1 MRNAPLQPGRQ
12 VDPATVPAG
21 ALPVRALAGWCLLLF
36 ALSALLRGIHLATVT
51 GSKYFAHL
59 GLDPLFF
66 DEWARRIAGGEWL
79 GGGVFYQDPLYPY
92 FLGTIYSLF
101 GSSHVAAVAV
111 QLLLGSLVAP
121 MVFLAASRWFGRCEA
136 AVAGLLAATYLP
148 SIYYEA
154 IVLKTW
160 MDVFLAA
167 AALLALSRAVAVGRI
182 REWVLTGFLFGL
194 CVLSRGNLLLVVAAL
209 AAWVLLD
216 RSALG
221 ESWTRRRAMTAALVL
236 VLGSA
241 AVLGTT
247 AVRNRWVTGRWIL
260 TTVQGGQNFYI
271 GNNPGARTGRYE
283 PPPFLRTSPKYEE
296 HDFTQE
302 AERRTGRRLDSVATS
317 SFWFREGLSWVT
329 SHPGNWLALTWRKLM
344 VYWSAYEVPDNLDY
358 YAYRETAP
366 VLRWPLPGFGLVV
379 PLGLLG
385 ALLSL
390 RRPGWPRGVLVYA
403 GAYFL
408 SVILFFV
415 IARYR
420 MAMIPA
426 LFPFAGFGAVELARR
441 ARAAVRDRSRRP
453 GAAGAIVLALAAFA
467 FVNLPVRAP
476 ENHWAYRVASALR
489 IPAVLESSSVA
500 HFNIGVL
507 LAKADDLAGAEEE
520 LREAMRQD
528 PRHVEVHVELGKVL
542 ARQGRDREAIA
553 EYRQGLEISPGRADI
568 QHVLGVLCRRTGD
581 LPAAR
586 DAFAQALRLDPRR
599 ADSAKAFAEAEA
611 QLALRGK

>member
-1 MRNAPLQPGRQ
+1 MGEMAAAPRRIPRL
-12 VDPATVPAG
+12 
-21 ALPVRALAGWCLLLF
+21 LARMIWPLSLF
-36 ALSALLRGIHLATVT
+36 GLSAFLRAIHLATVT
-51 GSKYFAHL
+51 GSKYFTHL

-101 GSSHVAAVAV
+101 GASHVAAVAV

-121 MVFLAASRWFGRCEA
+121 MVFVAASRWFATREA
-136 AVAGLLAATYLP
+136 AIAGVLAATYLP

-167 AALLALSRAVAVGRI
+167 AALLALSRALSRGRP
-182 REWVLTGFLFGL
+182 RDWGSTGFLLGL

-209 AAWVLLD
+209 AAWILLD
-216 RSALG
+216 RGALG
-221 ESWTRRRAMTAALVL
+221 ERWTRRRAATAALALVVGSAV
-236 VLGSA
+236 VLGA
-241 AVLGTT
+241 T
-247 AVRNRWVTGRWIL
+247 AVRNRWVSGRWIL

-271 GNNPGARTGRYE
+271 GNHAGASTGRYE
-283 PPPFLRTSPKYEE
+283 PPPFLRTNPKYEE
-296 HDFTQE
+296 RDFTAE
-302 AERRTGRRLDSVATS
+302 AERRTGRRLDPVETS
-317 SFWFREGLSWVT
+317 SFWLREGVSWVG
-329 SHPGNWLALTWRKLM
+329 SHPGEWLVLTWRKLR
-344 VYWSAYEVPDNLDY
+344 VFWGAYEVPDNLDY
-358 YAYRETAP
+358 YAYRETAR

-385 ALLSL
+385 VALAL
-390 RRPGWPRGVLVYA
+390 RRPGWPRGLVVYT
-403 GAYFL
+403 GAYCL

-420 MAMIPA
+420 MAMMPA
-426 LFPFAGFGAVELARR
+426 LFPLAGFGAVELARR
-441 ARAAVRDRSRRP
+441 TRAAARERSRWPPAARALVV
-453 GAAGAIVLALAAFA
+453 AAAAFA

-476 ENHWAYRVASALR
+476 ESDWAFRLASAVG
-489 IPAVLESSSVA
+489 IPAVPESSSVA

-507 LAKADDLAGAEEE
+507 LAKADDLTGAEEE

-528 PRHVEVHVELGKVL
+528 PRHVEVHVELGKVF

-553 EYRQGLEISPGRADI
+553 EYRAALAISPGRADI
-568 QHVLGVLCRRTGD
+568 QQVLGVLSRRAGD

-586 DAFAQALRLDPRR
+586 DAFAQALQLDPRR
-599 ADSAKAFAEAEA
+599 ADSARDLSEVESA
-611 QLALRGK
+611 LARRGK

>member
-1 MRNAPLQPGRQ
+1 MRNAPRQPGRQ
-12 VDPATVPAG
+12 VDPATVQADAP
-21 ALPVRALAGWCLLLF
+21 PVRASTGWCLALF
-36 ALSALLRGIHLATVT
+36 ALSAALRGIHLATVT
-51 GSKYFAHL
+51 GSKYFTHL

-66 DEWARRIAGGEWL
+66 DEWGRRIAGGEWL

-92 FLGTIYSLF
+92 FLGTLYSLF

-121 MVFLAASRWFGRCEA
+121 MVFAAAARWFGKREA

-167 AALLALSRAVAVGRI
+167 AALLALSRALVSGRL

-209 AAWVLLD
+209 AAWVLVD

-241 AVLGTT
+241 VVLGATG
-247 AVRNRWVTGRWIL
+247 ARNRRVTGRWIL

-271 GNNPGARTGRYE
+271 GNNAGARTGRYE
-283 PPPFLRTSPKYEE
+283 PPPFLRTNPKYEE
-296 HDFTQE
+296 HDFAAE
-302 AERRTGRRLDSVATS
+302 AERRTGRGLDPVATS

-329 SHPGNWLALTWRKLM
+329 SHPGDWLALTWRKLM

-379 PLGLLG
+379 SLGLLG
-385 ALLSL
+385 ALLAL

-403 GAYFL
+403 GAYSL

-453 GAAGAIVLALAAFA
+453 GAAGAMVLALAAFA

-476 ENHWAYRVASALR
+476 ENHWAYRTASALG

-528 PRHVEVHVELGKVL
+528 SRHVEVHVELGKVL

-568 QHVLGVLCRRTGD
+568 HHVIGVLCRRTGD

-599 ADSAKAFAEAEA
+599 ADSAKALAEAEA
-611 QLALRGK
+611 ELALRGK